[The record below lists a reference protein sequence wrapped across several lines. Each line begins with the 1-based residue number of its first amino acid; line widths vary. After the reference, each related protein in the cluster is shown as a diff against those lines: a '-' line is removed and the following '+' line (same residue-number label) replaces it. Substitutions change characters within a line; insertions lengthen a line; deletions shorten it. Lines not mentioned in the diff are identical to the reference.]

1 MKRFGFAIWGCGA
14 ISKIHAE
21 AICSIDGARL
31 VGAYDINGDALK
43 KFCVDFGIEAFRD
56 IDTLLESA
64 DIDAVC
70 ICLPSGL
77 HHEAALRCIESGK
90 NVVIEKPIA
99 LTSEEADD
107 ITKKAEKKGV
117 FVTVI
122 SQLRFS
128 EAARRVKDIVD
139 SGKLGTITLGN
150 AHMKYWRSDEYY
162 ETSKWRG
169 TWKMD
174 GGGALMNQGIHGVDL
189 LQYFMGKVVSV
200 LAVAKTL
207 VHKIETEDT
216 LTAVLEYE
224 NGAVGT
230 IQATTSVYPGYNR
243 RIEICGSKGSVVLC
257 EDRIEICDVEGEEK
271 PKTEDRLYSTAGS
284 PMNMDSNLH
293 ALQLKS
299 FIEDVITK
307 RTPLL
312 DAREGKKSVDIICA
326 IYKSAQTGKKIYL

>member
-1 MKRFGFAIWGCGA
+1 MRFAEDVQYLKR
-14 ISKIHAE
+14 
-21 AICSIDGARL
+21 
-31 VGAYDINGDALK
+31 
-43 KFCVDFGIEAFRD
+43 
-56 IDTLLESA
+56 
-64 DIDAVC
+64 
-70 ICLPSGL
+70 
-77 HHEAALRCIESGK
+77 
-90 NVVIEKPIA
+90 VIE
-99 LTSEEADD
+99 E
-107 ITKKAEKKGV
+107 G
-117 FVTVI
+117 
-122 SQLRFS
+122 R
-128 EAARRVKDIVD
+128 
-139 SGKLGTITLGN
+139 LGTLTFCDLY
-150 AHMKYWRSDEYY
+150 MKYWRDPSYY
-162 ETSKWRG
+162 SASQWRG
-169 TWKMD
+169 TFAMD